1 LITFLKGV
9 LVSKEPDS
17 IVLDVG
23 GVGYLVLIPKNAMDL
38 LPPMGSLVQI
48 NTYFNLR
55 EDGATLYGFVEKE
68 ELNLFKQLISVTGIG
83 PKVAINIL
91 GSTKEKPFVAAILN
105 EDLNFLTKLP
115 GVGKKT
121 AQRLILDL
129 KDKLQITEEV
139 MANLGEARDLS
150 DASLDDAL
158 QALLNLGYQKQE
170 VIALLV
176 KGKSQLGPGYSSQ
189 DLIRFVL
196 MDQGRA
202 GRG

>member
-1 LITFLKGV
+1 MITFLKGV

-150 DASLDDAL
+150 DASLDDAF

>member
-1 LITFLKGV
+1 MITFLKGV
-9 LVSKEPDS
+9 LVSIETDN

-23 GVGYLVLIPKNAMDL
+23 GVGYSVLIPKNAISL
-38 LPPMGSLVQI
+38 LPSIGSIIQI
-48 NTYFNLR
+48 NTYLNLR
-55 EDGATLYGFVEKE
+55 EDGATLYGFIEKE
-68 ELNLFKQLISVTGIG
+68 GLGLFKQLISVTGIG

-91 GSTKEKPFVAAILN
+91 GATSEKPFVAAIFN
-105 EDLNFLTKLP
+105 EDLSYLTKLP

-129 KDKLQITEEV
+129 KDKLHMTEEATV
-139 MANLGEARDLS
+139 SPGNISGLPDEN
-150 DASLDDAL
+150 LDDAL

-170 VIALLV
+170 IMSLLV
-176 KGKSQLGPGYSSQ
+176 RGKSELGPKYSSQ

-196 MDQGRA
+196 KDQGKA

>member
-1 LITFLKGV
+1 MITFLKGV